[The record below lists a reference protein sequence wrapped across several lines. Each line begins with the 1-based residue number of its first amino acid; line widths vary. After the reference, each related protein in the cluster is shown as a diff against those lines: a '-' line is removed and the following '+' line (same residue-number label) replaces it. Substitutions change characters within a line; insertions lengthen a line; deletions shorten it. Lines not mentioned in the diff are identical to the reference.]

1 MDIWQGSAGSFIAL
15 ASVSQRLRN
24 TSHGFSGFSHRVWSV
39 LWFHTTSCRI
49 TYHPD
54 QWQSQPVL
62 ADTLAQWDKCF
73 LRVHGLAI
81 VSVKFELAFGAP
93 GYKPC
98 ISSFQLTQSLFAW
111 MTLHKWKSRWLC
123 KMGLV
128 IGIVNCVVTGISMF
142 LPLTRQICFTVLTLP
157 FSLMSPP
164 PGLGLDLNSC
174 LGNLLQIPPLELTI
188 EQLFSKTVLST
199 RYEIFLRI

>member
-1 MDIWQGSAGSFIAL
+1 MQTIGKCCRGCVISRYCIRRILATITDISYLYCCTDVELFAGFQLIFERMDIWQGSAGSFIAL

-128 IGIVNCVVTGISMF
+128 IGIPALS
-142 LPLTRQICFTVLTLP
+142 LAYQCFYRWQGRFV
-157 FSLMSPP
+157 S
-164 PGLGLDLNSC
+164 
-174 LGNLLQIPPLELTI
+174 
-188 EQLFSKTVLST
+188 
-199 RYEIFLRI
+199 